1 MGMYDMMISCF
12 GFMLRLFA
20 TVTLVTGAGF
30 IALGC
35 VLENPPKAPVPA
47 SVSKTPCSL
56 SCVISSTRAHV
67 SGTDS

>member
-1 MGMYDMMISCF
+1 MGMYDMMMSCF

-20 TVTLVTGAGF
+20 TITLVTGAGF

-47 SVSKTPCSL
+47 SVSQIPCLL
-56 SCVISSTRAHV
+56 SYVVARQICLCFWH
-67 SGTDS
+67 